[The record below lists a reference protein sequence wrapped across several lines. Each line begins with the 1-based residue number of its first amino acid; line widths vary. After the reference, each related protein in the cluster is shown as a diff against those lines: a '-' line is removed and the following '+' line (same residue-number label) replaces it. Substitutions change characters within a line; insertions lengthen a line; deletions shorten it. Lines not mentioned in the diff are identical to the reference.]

1 MPPSRLPGPLR
12 LSTKLE
18 GLARTSNIVGHLT
31 VLGTA
36 ATLAV
41 MNGPSPST
49 REGRDDPVRD
59 FETICA
65 HHGEDALA
73 QGGGAAPPI
82 HQTSTFIYPTA
93 EEFERRL
100 TPASRYYDY
109 TRVGNPTIST
119 LEKKIA
125 RLEGGAWCRCFGSG
139 MGAIAAA
146 INACTHAGA
155 HVVAARQCYHP
166 TYRYLTDY
174 LTRFGVTTTFVNSC
188 DPAEYIAAIRDE
200 TRVMYL
206 ESPTTG
212 LFEVPEIE
220 PIAAAA
226 RQHGVITIF
235 DNSWA
240 SPYFQNPLVMG
251 CDLVVHT
258 ATKYLGGHSDLVAG
272 AVVGN
277 DDDLRR
283 KVALEAEL
291 VGATLDPFAAWLTI
305 RGLRTLA
312 LRMERTQAGGLAAA
326 RFLEQHPKV
335 LSVSHP
341 GLESHPQHAIARRQ
355 LRGYG
360 SLFSFRLKDQT
371 REATFRFMN
380 ALKLF
385 QIGVSWG
392 GHESLVVGGSLFSL
406 DPKRPEWIV
415 RLYVGLESS
424 RDQVADIE
432 RALAAV

>member
-1 MPPSRLPGPLR
+1 MQSNPQAAAGERS
-12 LSTKLE
+12 
-18 GLARTSNIVGHLT
+18 GLI
-31 VLGTA
+31 
-36 ATLAV
+36 
-41 MNGPSPST
+41 
-49 REGRDDPVRD
+49 RD
-59 FETICA
+59 FETVCT
-65 HHGEDALA
+65 HYGEDCLA
-73 QGGGAAPPI
+73 QGGGASPPI
-82 HQTSTFIYPTA
+82 HQSSTFVYPDA
-93 EEFERRL
+93 EAFERRL

-109 TRVGNPTIST
+109 TRVGNPTTSI
-119 LEKKIA
+119 LEAKLA
-125 RLEGGAWCRCFGSG
+125 RLEGGAWCRCFASG
-139 MGAIAAA
+139 MGAISAA

-166 TYRYLTDY
+166 TYRYLADY
-174 LTRFGVTTTFVNSC
+174 LNRFGVTTTFVNSC
-188 DPAEYIAAIRDE
+188 DPAEYIAAMSDD

-212 LFEVPEIE
+212 RFEVPEVA

-226 RQHGVITIF
+226 RRRGVITIF

-240 SPYFQNPLVMG
+240 SPYFQNPLAMG

-258 ATKYLGGHSDLVAG
+258 ATKYIGGHSDLVAG
-272 AVVGN
+272 AVIGT
-277 DDDLRR
+277 DDELKR

-305 RGLRTLA
+305 RGLRTLG
-312 LRMERTQAGGLAAA
+312 LRMERTQQSGLAAA

-360 SLFSFRLKDQT
+360 SLFSFRLREQT
-371 REATFRFMN
+371 REATHRFMN
-380 ALKLF
+380 ALTLF
-385 QIGVSWG
+385 RIGVSWG

-406 DPKRPEWIV
+406 DPKQPEWII

-424 RDQVADIE
+424 RDQIADIE
-432 RALAAV
+432 QALAGV